1 MVAMIYHQIDDW
13 DDAYANG
20 PNIAQGER
28 WPAAWAEPAEAF
40 RDRLSA
46 LGRAKLDLSYGDAP
60 RNRFDLFLP
69 EATPKG
75 LVVFV
80 HGGFWLRLDRSLWSH
95 LAAGPLA
102 HGHAVAMPS
111 YTLCPDIRVGG
122 IVREIGA
129 AVERAA
135 AMIEGPLRL
144 TGHSAGGHL
153 VTRMICADSPLPE
166 AIRARI
172 VNTVSISGLHDLRP
186 MLATAMNEGLR
197 LDLAEARTESPALL
211 EPMANARLACWVGG
225 GERSEFI
232 RQNALLANAWTGLGA
247 TTLTVEEPDRHH
259 FNIID
264 GLADP
269 AHPLTQTLLTG

>member
-1 MVAMIYHQIDDW
+1 MIYHRIEDW

-20 PNIAQGER
+20 ANIPQGER
-28 WPAAWAEPAEAF
+28 WPGAWVEPAKAF
-40 RDRLSA
+40 RDRLEGE
-46 LGRAKLDLSYGDAP
+46 GRAKLGISYGNAP

-69 EATPKG
+69 EGSPKG

-80 HGGFWLRLDRSLWSH
+80 HGGFWLRLDRSFWSH

-111 YTLCPDIRVGG
+111 YTLCPDIRVSG
-122 IVREIGA
+122 IVKEVGTAIETA
-129 AVERAA
+129 AGMVD
-135 AMIEGPLRL
+135 GPLRL

-153 VTRMICADSPLPE
+153 VTRMISATSPLSQ
-166 AIRARI
+166 ATRARI
-172 VNTVSISGLHDLRP
+172 VNTVSISGVHDLRP
-186 MLATAMNEGLR
+186 LMATQMNETLKI
-197 LDLAEARTESPALL
+197 DMEEARAESPALL
-211 EPMANARLACWVGG
+211 EPLPGARLACWVGAA
-225 GERSEFI
+225 ERSEFV

-259 FNIID
+259 FNVID

-269 AHPLTQTLLTG
+269 VHPLTQTLLTG